1 MACETQVGI
10 SQILAKAP
18 QEEEE
23 GALGGIFLWDW
34 GGLRYVRDELRTGGQ
49 LGTDWP
55 VLQELFQIDQETFH
69 ASLQRYQDHLQR
81 WYAIHAPR
89 SVAVDLKVVASY
101 TGEYTEPF

>member
-1 MACETQVGI
+1 VFGGR
-10 SQILAKAP
+10 LAKFVAP
-18 QEEEE
+18 HNIE
-23 GALGGIFLWDW
+23 WSPH
-34 GGLRYVRDELRTGGQ
+34 
-49 LGTDWP
+49 LGTLKSFSECTFNKWAQSIACRQTHIVIGEQAAEGRP
-55 VLQELFQIDQETFH
+55 ETFH